1 MLPKSQLTRTKIMG
15 KKINLLFWKSLCWI
29 SVSMEESFFLAS
41 NGSEIEASESI
52 TIEDPSSTDENNKIV
67 YNKIDSVISKES
79 VLGLKNNRLLSDD
92 IINALQKI
100 LSREYPDVKGL
111 HDPALGQALKFKVIN
126 ESSFV

>member
-1 MLPKSQLTRTKIMG
+1 MG
-15 KKINLLFWKSLCWI
+15 KKINLSFWKSLCRI

-52 TIEDPSSTDENNKIV
+52 TIEDPSITDENNKIV

-92 IINALQKI
+92 IINALQNM

-111 HDPALGQALKFKVIN
+111 QGPALGQALKFKVIK

>member
-1 MLPKSQLTRTKIMG
+1 MG
-15 KKINLLFWKSLCWI
+15 KKINLSFWKSLCRI

-79 VLGLKNNRLLSDD
+79 VLGLKNNRLLTDD
-92 IINALQKI
+92 IINALQNM

-111 HDPALGQALKFKVIN
+111 QGPALGQALKFKVIK